1 MNTNNSEKVNKNKRK
16 SQNIITNKKN
26 NIEFTKRLTKQYTNN
41 KFDINK
47 IYKHALIDPQKNI
60 EEKEENEIENKEANL
75 NENNNNNET
84 VKENNSIKKNINKKI
99 ISYNLK
105 LSKEELDKIIN
116 NQKINPSTSKVSKS
130 QSNDNIQEYNKR
142 NKSEVALRFLNEKQ
156 KSLHDMVK
164 IINLK
169 KNYIKECSL
178 YNLSEKNAIIYKNI
192 QNDKMKSLNI
202 KEKNFLEKIDSIQHQ
217 INNISA
223 KNAYNNIKKIENK
236 KDEKNKDNEKNDYES
251 KFLKLK
257 LENQKIY
264 ENNFKNADLNL
275 EKKLNEIKQ
284 LEKSQKEQK
293 KKEIMERIKRTHSLE
308 QKHLEAINSEVKKN
322 KNFIK
327 NRNKRG
333 SKENYLYFKLEKTFE
348 RKEKMHLDNSKTKK
362 NSKEDIKKKEKEKK
376 EYMVKKRK
384 ELKENIKNLHKMWK
398 EINSKLPK
406 YRSPLY
412 SKSLLSEEDSKKIQ
426 NDKLEAKKLLYINKE
441 TYGKEKIQ
449 LPPIN
454 YLYKKEISQRKEL
467 IKNIRLNNNN
477 INNLKTMKVNSPRKE
492 KNIIKSYSTISSS
505 NIQNFQNNSN
515 NKRNN
520 IKINISL
527 KKQRTKY
534 LKMPNDFNYLEEI
547 KRKRLLKNYSEDFLL
562 TNKNKRNQPMDIE
575 KEKMNTELLEQ
586 KYNMDKKLLKV
597 KGGYINNPELVNN
610 MNKILIKTIEN
621 KLDIYEN
628 MVE

>member
-1 MNTNNSEKVNKNKRK
+1 MNTTNSEKVNKNKRK

-47 IYKHALIDPQKNI
+47 IYKNALVDPQKNI
-60 EEKEENEIENKEANL
+60 EEKEENEIENKETNL

-142 NKSEVALRFLNEKQ
+142 NKSDVALRFLNEKQ

-178 YNLSEKNAIIYKNI
+178 YNLSEKNALIYKNI

-293 KKEIMERIKRTHSLE
+293 KKEIMERI
-308 QKHLEAINSEVKKN
+308 
-322 KNFIK
+322 
-327 NRNKRG
+327 
-333 SKENYLYFKLEKTFE
+333 
-348 RKEKMHLDNSKTKK
+348 
-362 NSKEDIKKKEKEKK
+362 
-376 EYMVKKRK
+376 
-384 ELKENIKNLHKMWK
+384 
-398 EINSKLPK
+398 
-406 YRSPLY
+406 
-412 SKSLLSEEDSKKIQ
+412 
-426 NDKLEAKKLLYINKE
+426 
-441 TYGKEKIQ
+441 
-449 LPPIN
+449 
-454 YLYKKEISQRKEL
+454 
-467 IKNIRLNNNN
+467 
-477 INNLKTMKVNSPRKE
+477 
-492 KNIIKSYSTISSS
+492 
-505 NIQNFQNNSN
+505 
-515 NKRNN
+515 
-520 IKINISL
+520 
-527 KKQRTKY
+527 
-534 LKMPNDFNYLEEI
+534 
-547 KRKRLLKNYSEDFLL
+547 
-562 TNKNKRNQPMDIE
+562 
-575 KEKMNTELLEQ
+575 
-586 KYNMDKKLLKV
+586 
-597 KGGYINNPELVNN
+597 
-610 MNKILIKTIEN
+610 
-621 KLDIYEN
+621 
-628 MVE
+628 